1 MTEWGCIIKLVQPLF
16 LFNPNRSLEAKL
28 ISTNNLFLLA

>member
-16 LFNPNRSLEAKL
+16 LLNPNRSLEAKH

>member
-16 LFNPNRSLEAKL
+16 LFNPNRLLEA
-28 ISTNNLFLLA
+28 